1 MASKGPQ
8 AAFVEEF
15 DEDSNATLPGT
26 RLSANIAPN
35 SAVKLSRLDPRNPEP
50 LIDGASDSGY
60 SSRTAATVNSTQS
73 GPSGGKSP
81 PAPLKLDNPKRADLS
96 RKSSTRERRDKERS
110 RPSHDEKMVGA
121 YAGTAHHAHVHRSA
135 SKSQRRDPGHAR
147 QYHHDNYY
155 DYHGYQPS
163 APVDTRPGE
172 YPFYQQRPPVPDFS
186 SSPHAP
192 RYGAVES
199 IHVSNPGRSNRSH
212 SYHTYHNSRPMSFHG
227 MPPGMGSGMN
237 SGVAS
242 PMYSQSSMHGYDYG
256 PPPSNSAYM
265 QNQYSSSPYGQSTY
279 YAPSEYGA
287 PSEYPRERS
296 LSREPGRH
304 RSNSVYGPPPP
315 PPMDSGAYSPWY
327 EEDQPLE
334 RYPSREVR
342 GRPSISQQD
351 PDEDYYRGSMA
362 PPPPPMPK
370 PKLRSTPQVHQ
381 VKRVLERPEPRKV
394 HTSTA
399 AVPSQR
405 RASRNLD
412 RDRGA
417 DREYDRMDLAE
428 LKDSLPVVS
437 DRDRGNRRIS
447 RDAPPERTQSMRAP
461 HRSTSYAAERG
472 SAQVAVAS
480 SRRRKPT
487 EYYYEPSSVADDLE
501 DRELA
506 AENYQ
511 AARSGRAS
519 TAALPLSQEVL
530 PPSKPSNRNGSDS
543 GSQKSRSNSSRGSG
557 TGSRT
562 EEDKNMTLTMN
573 GLKIGFTQEA
583 VAGKSINIRTGE
595 TGGVR
600 LNIGGGPRQPRQYVH
615 GSGSD
620 YTGGASRHREIE
632 DVRRT
637 REDRR
642 LERGSRRDSQSA
654 YAGGGRYHH

>member
-35 SAVKLSRLDPRNPEP
+35 SAVKISRLDPRNPEP

-73 GPSGGKSP
+73 GPSGEKSP
-81 PAPLKLDNPKRADLS
+81 PAPLKLVNPKRADLS

-147 QYHHDNYY
+147 QYHHDTYY
-155 DYHGYQPS
+155 DYHGYPPA
-163 APVDTRPGE
+163 APDARQGE
-172 YPFYQQRPPVPDFS
+172 YPFYQRPPVPDFS
-186 SSPHAP
+186 SSPHAA

-199 IHVSNPGRSNRSH
+199 IHSSNPGRNRTH
-212 SYHTYHNSRPMSFHG
+212 SYNTYHSSRPMSFHG
-227 MPPGMGSGMN
+227 MPPGMASGMT

-242 PMYSQSSMHGYDYG
+242 PMYSQSSMHGYDHG

-265 QNQYSSSPYGQSTY
+265 QNQYSSSPYGQSSY

-296 LSREPGRH
+296 PSREPARH

-342 GRPSISQQD
+342 GRPSISQD
-351 PDEDYYRGSMA
+351 PDEDYYRGNMA

-370 PKLRSTPQVHQ
+370 PKLRSAPQVHQ
-381 VKRVLERPEPRKV
+381 VKRVVERPERPEPRKV
-394 HTSTA
+394 HTSAA

-405 RASRNLD
+405 RPSRALPAD
-412 RDRGA
+412 RD
-417 DREYDRMDLAE
+417 YDRMDMAE
-428 LKDSLPVVS
+428 LRDSLPVVS
-437 DRDRGNRRIS
+437 DRDRDRGNRRMS
-447 RDAPPERTQSMRAP
+447 RDAPPERTHSTRAP

-530 PPSKPSNRNGSDS
+530 PPSKSTNRNGSDS

-562 EEDKNMTLTMN
+562 EEDKNMTLNLN

-583 VAGKSINIRTGE
+583 MAGKSINIRAGE
-595 TGGVR
+595 TGNVR
-600 LNIGGGPRQPRQYVH
+600 LNIGGESRRPRQYVP

-637 REDRR
+637 RDDRR

-654 YAGGGRYHH
+654 YAGRYHH